1 MPVAAAGRSELAL
14 PSLLVYLA
22 GYAVSNVTAF
32 AVTVALPGHR
42 SLADYRGL
50 AAARPWLAA
59 SLLVSLL
66 SLVGTPPTAVFL
78 GKLTTF
84 TAGWDGGLQWLVL
97 VAVLNSVA
105 SLFYY
110 LRWIIPT
117 VERVSGKATSHAHT
131 AGPWAAG
138 TAILGA
144 ALVLVIGIGA
154 GLVLGAA

>member
-1 MPVAAAGRSELAL
+1 M
-14 PSLLVYLA
+14 
-22 GYAVSNVTAF
+22 
-32 AVTVALPGHR
+32 
-42 SLADYRGL
+42 
-50 AAARPWLAA
+50 
-59 SLLVSLL
+59 LVSLL
-66 SLVGTPPTAVFL
+66 SLVGTPPSAVFL

-84 TAGWDGGLQWLVL
+84 TAGWDGGLLWLVL
-97 VAVLNSVA
+97 VALLNSVA

-117 VERVSGKATSHAHT
+117 VERVSGKATSHARRLLR
-131 AGPWAAG
+131 GPWAAG